1 VNDLVRASGGLVFR
15 PGPGGVE
22 VLVVHR
28 PRYDDWSLPKGK
40 DDPGES
46 PEEAAAREV
55 EEETGYR
62 CRVVA
67 PVGQVTYQT
76 SLGQTKHVRFFAMR
90 SLGFSG
96 FEPNPE
102 VDDVRWVDAASA
114 HEVLSYEFD
123 RALVTDAD
131 FDALARTGTTFL
143 VRHAAAGDRSAWNGD
158 DRVRPLSRKG
168 MRQALAL
175 AQSLVPRG
183 IEKVLSS
190 PHVRCVQTVEP
201 LAAATGLPIAEH
213 EALVEGADVRD
224 GVALLEAISGTNSVL
239 SSHGDVIPNLLDH
252 LVRHG
257 MELLGPFEAKKGSTW
272 VVDVEAGTHVR
283 ARYLPPPDV

>member
-1 VNDLVRASGGLVFR
+1 VFR

-46 PEEAAAREV
+46 SEEAAVREV

-67 PVGQVTYQT
+67 PAGQVIYQT
-76 SLGQTKHVRFFAMR
+76 SLGQTKQVRFFAMR
-90 SLGFSG
+90 PLDFSG
-96 FEPNPE
+96 FAPNPE
-102 VDDVRWVDAASA
+102 VDDVRWVDVASA
-114 HEVLSYEFD
+114 HDLLSYEFD
-123 RALVTDAD
+123 RALVSDAD
-131 FDALARTGTTFL
+131 FDALARTGTIYL
-143 VRHAAAGDRSAWNGD
+143 IRHAAAGNRSAWNGD
-158 DRVRPLSRKG
+158 DRMRPLSRKG
-168 MRQALAL
+168 ERQALAL
-175 AQSLVPRG
+175 AQSLAPQG
-183 IEKVLSS
+183 IEKLLSS
-190 PHVRCVQTVEP
+190 PYLRCVQTVEP
-201 LAAATGLPIAEH
+201 LAATTGLAIEEH

-224 GVALLEAISGTNSVL
+224 GVSLLEGLAGTNSVL

-252 LVRHG
+252 LVRYG
-257 MELLGPFEAKKGSTW
+257 MELLAPFESKKGSTW